1 MAAPNKADAKEDL
14 KSLSMPELLARLAS
28 SPEGLSQAEAQK
40 RLVQY
45 GPNEIEEKKNN
56 LFLKLLSYFWGLIPR
71 LSSRPGPHS
80 DAEVSEIVRGGPSHD
95 LSYAHARP
103 FLVHTTGAGIVAC
116 GSGHTDRG
124 DADRGLWNLRDPSWL
139 GLGPVRLGVCAGL
152 VHGEQPRK
160 ISCLSDFRSR
170 EGPGSDGLDAA
181 WWFD

>member
-103 FLVHTTGAGIVAC
+103 FLVHSPRLDPAYIGVRHASLGNSC
-116 GSGHTDRG
+116 
-124 DADRGLWNLRDPSWL
+124 RGLRFVHGAYRMEMGN
-139 GLGPVRLGVCAGL
+139 VRLGLFTCMVPL
-152 VHGEQPRK
+152 
-160 ISCLSDFRSR
+160 
-170 EGPGSDGLDAA
+170 
-181 WWFD
+181 